1 MKEIKDLNK
10 WRDTVFIRR
19 LNTTRNSIL
28 PKLICIFNTILMK
41 IPLRFFFFV
50 GREKIILKF
59 IWKGKET
66 KQLKQF

>member
-28 PKLICIFNTILMK
+28 PKLICIFNTLPQAGSHLVLAGAGVMMSH
-41 IPLRFFFFV
+41 F
-50 GREKIILKF
+50 
-59 IWKGKET
+59 
-66 KQLKQF
+66 

>member
-1 MKEIKDLNK
+1 MKEIKEDLNK

-41 IPLRFFFFV
+41 IPLRFF
-50 GREKIILKF
+50 L
-59 IWKGKET
+59 
-66 KQLKQF
+66 